1 VSRKI
6 AVVGAGYAGLTA
18 AIELAR
24 AGCAVTLFEANRVA
38 GGRARRV
45 EYRGTMLDNGQHLL
59 LGAYRD
65 TLAMMREVGV
75 PARAVHRFPLTLEI
89 PGHFSLRAP
98 RLPAPLHLGA
108 ALALAHGLTPGER
121 WAAARFAL
129 ALRHRNFKTGDR
141 PRFPFGGTSVP
152 LNGKRGLSPVL
163 PPRAEGAPRENGC
176 LTLISTVAELMAAER
191 QPEAVRR
198 YLWEPLCIAALN
210 TPVEV
215 ADAQV
220 FANVLRDALFQAR
233 EDSDLVVPAVDL
245 SALFPDAAL
254 AWLGERGAEIAM
266 GTRVAA
272 IEPAGDAWQLRI
284 NAKSRRFDAVVCAV
298 APFQVNALV
307 ASHEDL
313 APLRAGLDCLDHEPI
328 ATVYLQ
334 YEAPVKLPFPMIGL
348 TGGHVQWVF
357 DREALSGARGLLAA
371 VISASGPHLDLD
383 NDVLGTMAHREIVA
397 AVGPLPSPRWTKA
410 ITEKRATFACTP
422 GAFRPENT
430 TAARGFFLAGDYTAS
445 EYPATLESAVR
456 SGKLAARATLQHL
469 ARR

>member
-1 VSRKI
+1 MRVRHPKTEMRVRHPI
-6 AVVGAGYAGLTA
+6 TA
-18 AIELAR
+18 TE
-24 AGCAVTLFEANRVA
+24 GV
-38 GGRARRV
+38 
-45 EYRGTMLDNGQHLL
+45 RG
-59 LGAYRD
+59 
-65 TLAMMREVGV
+65 
-75 PARAVHRFPLTLEI
+75 
-89 PGHFSLRAP
+89 
-98 RLPAPLHLGA
+98 
-108 ALALAHGLTPGER
+108 
-121 WAAARFAL
+121 
-129 ALRHRNFKTGDR
+129 
-141 PRFPFGGTSVP
+141 
-152 LNGKRGLSPVL
+152 
-163 PPRAEGAPRENGC
+163 ENGC
-176 LTLISTVAELMAAER
+176 LTPISTVAELMAAER

-233 EDSDLVVPAVDL
+233 ADSDLVVPAVDL

-307 ASHEDL
+307 AFHEDL
-313 APLRAGLDCLDHEPI
+313 APLRAGLDALDHEPI

-397 AVGPLPSPRWTKA
+397 AVGPLPSPLWTKA